1 MVDLSSSSDEGYLIV
16 DVSWDEEFARRF
28 FGDLNRDFLGLPD
41 DDKIIILSDSDEE
54 EEVCKEKTVDIKAV
68 PSSTARSLAL
78 TTSADDFDGT
88 YKSNTSDRVTCGSSS
103 SGDEAGLP

>member
-54 EEVCKEKTVDIKAV
+54 EECARRR
-68 PSSTARSLAL
+68 PS
-78 TTSADDFDGT
+78 TS
-88 YKSNTSDRVTCGSSS
+88 KLCHLLLQ
-103 SGDEAGLP
+103 GLWP